1 MAAKKTTHKGRILEE
16 EATTTSSSDTEEDVD
31 GGDDND
37 EEEGDSGSEG
47 ESDEQMMDEDS
58 EEEEGESGDEEE
70 SDDDDNDDD
79 NDDDDDDEDEEEDD
93 LEEENADNKSS
104 IGVGGGGG
112 GGEQCTFDLHNLLAF
127 NTHQINV
134 AELYQ
139 PPSSTKIEKLN
150 NKEWYATPPTIEATA
165 GILPGV
171 INESLLL
178 AKAAEGTTQL
188 LRELWRLPTEKT
200 DVGSLARL
208 PGASSGGEATKLPR
222 SLPPPPPKQKSKWEE
237 FAAKRGIAPQTKR
250 SRKVYD
256 ESTGEW
262 KHLTGS
268 LSNKANAGPESWPI
282 IEVKKNDDP
291 NQDPWERLREE
302 KKARTGKNTVSRM
315 KNAERAG
322 MLEHGSANRLM
333 KDTARLVKQR
343 AASKEKLQKQ
353 GLVAPAG
360 LPLDMAKGGKDD
372 TTMAKRGKPSTTLAL
387 KATQISTASLGRFDK
402 LREGEPERK
411 AQLSKNISDKK
422 RKHLEDS
429 TGTNKKFLQS
439 EAQKSSDILSRVIN
453 GGSSS
458 KERER
463 DVRKGKYA
471 KGETAYDYEFDDGLG
486 AGSFRKKKGRA
497 GVGKMKKMTK
507 KRIK

>member
-1 MAAKKTTHKGRILEE
+1 MAAKKTTQHKGRILEE
-16 EATTTSSSDTEEDVD
+16 EARTTSLSDTEEDFND
-31 GGDDND
+31 GSDND
-37 EEEGDSGSEG
+37 EEEGD
-47 ESDEQMMDEDS
+47 EQMDEDS
-58 EEEEGESGDEEE
+58 EEEEGESDDEEE
-70 SDDDDNDDD
+70 SDDD
-79 NDDDDDDEDEEEDD
+79 EEDD
-93 LEEENADNKSS
+93 EEDGANADNKSSS
-104 IGVGGGGG
+104 IGVGGGEA
-112 GGEQCTFDLHNLLAF
+112 EQCTFDLHNLLAF

-139 PPSSTKIEKLN
+139 PPSSTQIKKLN
-150 NKEWYATPPTIEATA
+150 DKEWYATLPAIEATV

-171 INESLLL
+171 VNESLLL

-208 PGASSGGEATKLPR
+208 PGASSRGEATKLPR

-322 MLEHGSANRLM
+322 MLEHGSASRLI

-360 LPLDMAKGGKDD
+360 LPMDMAKGGKDD

-439 EAQKSSDILSRVIN
+439 EAQKSADILNRVIN